1 MMKQVIIIFLF
12 SIFSDILFGQN
23 IVDWQQNLINSISIY
38 RNNLLRGKEDDL
50 LELKKTIENWKELE
64 PNSAVFD
71 DFVFQTHYAYSINNI
86 SYKTIVKRAKEDFSA
101 SLLSKNFKEE
111 ELITF
116 ANNSELI
123 DLMVADVLSFEYP
136 FKVEIKQKVFDEIE
150 FYNFKKDETIAE
162 IGAGKGAFSYLI
174 AMLNKD
180 LEIHINEID
189 RNLAGYIER
198 KKQNNKFEIE
208 TEKIYIARGSKS
220 ETKISKKVNKI
231 IVRNSLHHFTEKD
244 EMLQSIKN
252 SLEHD
257 GSVFIYESL
266 KNEVDITSCKKKMY
280 ENEIKALMESN
291 GLSLKKEQ
299 KIENVIILEYKL
311 EK

>member
-1 MMKQVIIIFLF
+1 MKQLILVFLF
-12 SIFSDILFGQN
+12 GVVSDTLYGQN
-23 IVDWQQNLINSISIY
+23 IDDLQQNLINALSAY
-38 RNNLLRGKEDDL
+38 RKNLVSGKEDDL

-86 SYKTIVKRAKEDFSA
+86 SYKTILKRAKEDFSE

-150 FYNFKKDETIAE
+150 FYNFRKDEIIAE
-162 IGAGKGAFSYLI
+162 IGAGKGTFSYLV
-174 AMLNKD
+174 AMLNKGI
-180 LEIHINEID
+180 EIHINEID
-189 RNLAGYIER
+189 RNLTRYIEG
-198 KKQNNKFEIE
+198 KKESNNFKIDIG
-208 TEKIYIARGSKS
+208 KIYMARGNKS
-220 ETKISKKVNKI
+220 EIKISKKINKI
-231 IVRNSLHHFTEKD
+231 IIRNSLHHFSQKD

-252 SLEHD
+252 SLEHE

-266 KNEVDITSCKKKMY
+266 KNEMDVTSCKKKMY
-280 ENEIKALMESN
+280 EGEIKVVMESN
-291 GLSLKKEQ
+291 GFSLKKEK
-299 KIENVIILEYKL
+299 KIENVILLEYRVDK
-311 EK
+311 